1 MKSYES
7 CVKSCSEE
15 YTYYDK
21 KLRERRY
28 KFDKNIIV
36 LDDNAPFTK
45 GEIVRIMSEKDFQ
58 LLFEALKKLKKDK
71 NDLINQ
77 IDNLKIIQE
86 DYSKNSKIIRGDFIK
101 KFKKFFLRR

>member
-7 CVKSCSEE
+7 CIKSCSEE
-15 YTYYDK
+15 YIYYDK

-45 GEIVRIMSEKDFQ
+45 GEMVRVISEKDFQ

-71 NDLINQ
+71 KELAIQ
-77 IDNLKIIQE
+77 IDELKIIQ
-86 DYSKNSKIIRGDFIK
+86 DNYPQTSKLILIEKIKRF
-101 KFKKFFLRR
+101 FK